1 MMRKT
6 AAFALSLALLCC
18 SACGAAQVSTP
29 PPLATPEQKS
39 SEALV
44 LEARIAE
51 LEDELAAANERAA
64 NPQTELGEYAYYNMV
79 YTEPEYTQVIVNC
92 PDGAVTS
99 PVEYGFKCSHPM
111 ENEYA
116 EVLAA
121 CHIKENA
128 ALKEPQETWLLIR
141 SGVWDA
147 SEGDIGWVPLECV
160 TEYTSENMYTVT
172 HSLKVDASAIDWNYG
187 FVSCSDSSGSEVTV
201 GYHGG
206 GEATIPAD
214 CLLYPEPGVTGWFD

>member
-1 MMRKT
+1 MKKT
-6 AAFALSLALLCC
+6 AVIALSLALLLC
-18 SACGAAQVSTP
+18 SACGVTQAPAPTP
-29 PPLATPEQKS
+29 LETERES
-39 SEALV
+39 SEVLV
-44 LEARIAE
+44 LEARVAE

-92 PDGAVTS
+92 PDGMVTS
-99 PVEYGFKCSHPM
+99 PVEYGFKCSAPM

-121 CHIKENA
+121 CLIKENA

-141 SGVWDA
+141 RAVRDA
-147 SEGDIGWVPLECV
+147 SEGNIGWAPLECV
-160 TEYTSENMYTVT
+160 TEYTAENMRTVT
-172 HSLKVDASAIDWNYG
+172 WPLLADGVDYG
-187 FVSCSDSSGSEVTV
+187 FVSCDDSSGDTVVV

-206 GEATIPAD
+206 GEAEVPRAS
-214 CLLYPEPGVTGWFD
+214 LHYPEPGVTGWFD

>member
-1 MMRKT
+1 MRKT
-6 AAFALSLALLCC
+6 AVFALSLTLLCC

-29 PPLATPEQKS
+29 PPLATPEQQS

-160 TEYTSENMYTVT
+160 TEYTAENMYTVT
-172 HSLKVDASAIDWNYG
+172 WPLKVDASAIDWNYG
-187 FVSCSDSSGSEVTV
+187 FVSCSDSSGIEVTV

>member
-1 MMRKT
+1 MRKT
-6 AAFALSLALLCC
+6 AVFALSLALLCC

-29 PPLATPEQKS
+29 PPLATPEQQS

-128 ALKEPQETWLLIR
+128 ALKEEVARRAAQIL
-141 SGVWDA
+141 
-147 SEGDIGWVPLECV
+147 
-160 TEYTSENMYTVT
+160 ENMYTVT
-172 HSLKVDASAIDWNYG
+172 HPLKVDASAIDWNYG
-187 FVSCSDSSGSEVTV
+187 FVSCSDSSGIEVTV

-206 GEATIPAD
+206 GTAEVPRGS
-214 CLLYPEPGVTGWFD
+214 LRYPTPGVTGWFD

>member
-1 MMRKT
+1 M
-6 AAFALSLALLCC
+6 
-18 SACGAAQVSTP
+18 
-29 PPLATPEQKS
+29 
-39 SEALV
+39 
-44 LEARIAE
+44 
-51 LEDELAAANERAA
+51 
-64 NPQTELGEYAYYNMV
+64 
-79 YTEPEYTQVIVNC
+79 IVNC

-128 ALKEPQETWLLIR
+128 ALKEPQETWLLIHC
-141 SGVWDA
+141 GVWDA

-160 TEYTSENMYTVT
+160 TEYTAENMYTVT
-172 HSLKVDASAIDWNYG
+172 WPLLADGVDYG
-187 FVSCSDSSGSEVTV
+187 FVGCNDSSGDLVVV

-206 GEATIPAD
+206 GTAEVPRGS
-214 CLLYPEPGVTGWFD
+214 LRYPTPGVTGWFD

>member
-1 MMRKT
+1 MRKT

-29 PPLATPEQKS
+29 PPLATLEQQS
-39 SEALV
+39 SEVLV

-187 FVSCSDSSGSEVTV
+187 FVSCPDSSGSEVTV

>member
-6 AAFALSLALLCC
+6 AVFALSLALLCC

-29 PPLATPEQKS
+29 PPLATPEQQS

-160 TEYTSENMYTVT
+160 TEYTAENMYTVT
-172 HSLKVDASAIDWNYG
+172 WPLKVDASAIDWNYG

>member
-64 NPQTELGEYAYYNMV
+64 NPQTEMGEYAYYNMV

-172 HSLKVDASAIDWNYG
+172 HPLKVDASAIDWNYG
-187 FVSCSDSSGSEVTV
+187 FVSCPDSSGSEVTV

>member
-29 PPLATPEQKS
+29 PPLATLEQKS

-64 NPQTELGEYAYYNMV
+64 NPQTEMGEYAYYNMV

-160 TEYTSENMYTVT
+160 TEYTAENMYTVT
-172 HSLKVDASAIDWNYG
+172 WPLLADGVDYG

>member
-6 AAFALSLALLCC
+6 AVFALSLTLLCC

-29 PPLATPEQKS
+29 PPLATPEQQS

-160 TEYTSENMYTVT
+160 TEYTAENMYTVT
-172 HSLKVDASAIDWNYG
+172 WPLKVDASAIDWNYG
-187 FVSCSDSSGSEVTV
+187 FVSCSDSSGIEVTV

>member
-1 MMRKT
+1 MRKT

-29 PPLATPEQKS
+29 PPLATLEQKS

-64 NPQTELGEYAYYNMV
+64 NPQTEMGEYAYYNMV

-187 FVSCSDSSGSEVTV
+187 FVSCPDSSGSEVTV

>member
-6 AAFALSLALLCC
+6 AVFALSLTLLCC

-29 PPLATPEQKS
+29 PPLATPEQQS
-39 SEALV
+39 SEALF

-160 TEYTSENMYTVT
+160 TEYTAENMYTVT
-172 HSLKVDASAIDWNYG
+172 WPLLADGVDYG
-187 FVSCSDSSGSEVTV
+187 FVGCNDSSGDLVVV

-206 GEATIPAD
+206 GTAEVP
-214 CLLYPEPGVTGWFD
+214 CGSLRYPTPGVTGWFD

>member
-6 AAFALSLALLCC
+6 AVFALSLTLLCC

-29 PPLATPEQKS
+29 PPLATPEREI

-160 TEYTSENMYTVT
+160 TEYTAENMYTVT
-172 HSLKVDASAIDWNYG
+172 WPLKVDASAIDWNYG
-187 FVSCSDSSGSEVTV
+187 FVSCSDSSGIEVTV

>member
-160 TEYTSENMYTVT
+160 TEYTAENMYTVA
-172 HSLKVDASAIDWNYG
+172 HPLKVDASAIDWNYG
-187 FVSCSDSSGSEVTV
+187 FVSCSDSSGIEVTV

>member
-29 PPLATPEQKS
+29 PPLATLEQKS

-64 NPQTELGEYAYYNMV
+64 NPQTEMGEYAYYNMV

-187 FVSCSDSSGSEVTV
+187 FVSCPDSSGSEVTV

>member
-29 PPLATPEQKS
+29 PPLATLEQKS

-172 HSLKVDASAIDWNYG
+172 HPLKVDASAIDWNYG
-187 FVSCSDSSGSEVTV
+187 FVSCSDSSGIEVTV